1 MFIERHDTGD
11 DLQIW
16 DKFLTGDDESYT
28 FFYKKYV
35 TALFAYGLHFTPD
48 RELVKDC
55 IQDVFVKIYCNR
67 SKLSET
73 DNVKLYLFTALK
85 NTLFNIFQKDRL
97 HYHID
102 TMEPVFSVEFSIED
116 RLIDEE
122 FEEEQRNKI
131 NQMLDSLTPRQKEV
145 IYYRYMEELG
155 IDDICKL
162 MNMNY
167 QSVQNLIQ
175 RSFKKMR
182 TVFNSKTI
190 SGLSIK
196 NRLRCL

>member
-16 DKFLTGDDESYT
+16 DKFLAGDDESYT

-67 SKLSET
+67 SKLSKT
-73 DNVKLYLFTALK
+73 DNVKLYLFIALK